1 MSWVIECRL
10 PAVPLFCLFV
20 SQVLSS
26 VLLQLSH
33 LPHTMSRSA
42 ATLVTSI
49 IKDVEGIPLTKH
61 TSCASLAD
69 ANRLREIDSNSSKKL
84 RGYLKKFL
92 EYELPMFIEGRNMI
106 FFPFLMLIQVLM
118 RVHFCRTLSWGPV
131 LTVFC

>member
-1 MSWVIECRL
+1 
-10 PAVPLFCLFV
+10 
-20 SQVLSS
+20 
-26 VLLQLSH
+26 
-33 LPHTMSRSA
+33 MSRSA

-49 IKDVEGIPLTKH
+49 IKDVEAIPLTKH

-106 FFPFLMLIQVLM
+106 FFSFSHVNLGADESTFLSDLKLGSGTNSIL
-118 RVHFCRTLSWGPV
+118 
-131 LTVFC
+131 LTCEDRDLLRKRSAYLR